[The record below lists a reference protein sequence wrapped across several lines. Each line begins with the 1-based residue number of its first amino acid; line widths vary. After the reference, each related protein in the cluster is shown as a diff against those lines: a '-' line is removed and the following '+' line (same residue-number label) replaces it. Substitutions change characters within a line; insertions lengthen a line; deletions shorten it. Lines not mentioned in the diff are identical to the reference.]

1 MFTTEDL
8 IDIAIQIDKNAENI
22 YRKALQQTKNE
33 ELRSILQWLVEQEAQ
48 HVNWFSAL
56 RRKVKKQEGDQK
68 IAEVG
73 REILLETIGGL
84 SFSLADAKVTEI
96 QRDMEL
102 MRVTIE
108 FEKDKVQFFKM
119 LRPFVEDSEAKQY
132 LEKIIAEEIKH
143 VRQLQLCVTE
153 EPHRS

>member
-1 MFTTEDL
+1 VFTTEDL

-22 YRKALQQTKNE
+22 YRKALKQTKNK
-33 ELRSILQWLVEQEAQ
+33 ELRSLLLWLVEQEAQ
-48 HVNWFSAL
+48 HVEWFSAL
-56 RRKVKKQEGDQK
+56 RSKVNKLEGDQK

-73 REILLETIGGL
+73 REILLETIGGM
-84 SFSLADAKVTEI
+84 SFSLADAKVSEI

-102 MRVTIE
+102 MRVTVE

-119 LRPFVEDSEAKQY
+119 LRPFVDDSEAKQY
-132 LEKIIAEEIKH
+132 LEKIIAEEKKH
-143 VRQLQLCVTE
+143 VCQLQLCVTE

>member
-8 IDIAIQIDKNAENI
+8 IDIAIQIDKNAASI
-22 YRKALQQTKNE
+22 YQKALEQTKNT
-33 ELRSILQWLVEQEAQ
+33 ELRSLLRWLVEQESR
-48 HVNWFSAL
+48 HVKWFSAL
-56 RRKVKKQEGDQK
+56 RKKVKKLEGDQK

-73 REILLETIGGL
+73 REILVETIGGM
-84 SFSLADAKVTEI
+84 SFSLAEAKVSEI

-102 MRVTIE
+102 MRLTIE

-132 LEKIIAEEIKH
+132 LEKIIVEEKKH
-143 VRQLQLCVTE
+143 VRQLQLCA
-153 EPHRS
+153 S